1 MSLEQTLD
9 ATTRFLSS
17 AALMP
22 QWKAIHEPLAD
33 ERERLRANRCFCRR
47 SIFQSA
53 RACMT
58 YYQWLVTVPQESA

>member
-33 ERERLRANRCFCRR
+33 ER
-47 SIFQSA
+47 
-53 RACMT
+53 
-58 YYQWLVTVPQESA
+58 